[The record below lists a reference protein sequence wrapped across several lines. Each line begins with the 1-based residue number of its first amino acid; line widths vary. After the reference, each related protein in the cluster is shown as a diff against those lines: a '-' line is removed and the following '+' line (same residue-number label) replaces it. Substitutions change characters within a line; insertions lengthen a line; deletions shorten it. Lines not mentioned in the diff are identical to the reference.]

1 MKKTLLSLSLA
12 SALALPVAA
21 PVVAQE
27 QTAQPVKAD
36 ERIKITASRTE
47 QTTASIPATV
57 TVIDGEDLRQQL
69 ASADTLSDVL
79 GNLVPAFSPSRQ
91 KLTSSGETL
100 RGREPLY
107 LIDGVPQSN
116 PLRNGARAA
125 YTIDPLMIERVEII
139 HGASAI
145 QGMGAS
151 GGIINIV
158 TKSAEQGAN
167 HEVNVGFSAPTSETS
182 EGLSYRSGYLFRGA
196 SGDVSAV
203 AGVQLRSTGMYV
215 DGNGQLI
222 GVDTAQGDTM
232 DSDSYDVFAKLGY
245 RIDAYQTVEV
255 MLNHFDMEG
264 NGDYSSVGGIV
275 LRADQR
281 FPSNSLPRVKR
292 PVTELP
298 PQRLPIAMLMLWALI

>member
-1 MKKTLLSLSLA
+1 M
-12 SALALPVAA
+12 
-21 PVVAQE
+21 
-27 QTAQPVKAD
+27 
-36 ERIKITASRTE
+36 
-47 QTTASIPATV
+47 
-57 TVIDGEDLRQQL
+57 
-69 ASADTLSDVL
+69 
-79 GNLVPAFSPSRQ
+79 
-91 KLTSSGETL
+91 

-245 RIDAYQTVEV
+245 RIDAGQTVEV

-264 NGDYSSVGGIV
+264 NGDYSSVGGSFCGQTNGF
-275 LRADQR
+275 RRTAYR
-281 FPSNSLPRVKR
+281 G
-292 PVTELP
+292 
-298 PQRLPIAMLMLWALI
+298 